1 MVTGRSENSNQ
12 KEPQQKDQFKNT
24 PISEERSDIL
34 RELIADEDDDEDNPN
49 KKDSIGEVKSEEI
62 PKNMIDNNNNRQKL
76 RDERDKKLEEQNK
89 KIARERNREAI
100 LKGPK
105 AVLSFI
111 ASLVHIH
118 TYMGWI
124 QRCED
129 FLMVLFLNVLI
140 VGVIFSLVF
149 ISYIII
155 KSDGELKILIFKL
168 VGAICVAAICL
179 VAQAN
184 IPNPFSK
191 DKKKD
196 EE

>member
-1 MVTGRSENSNQ
+1 MVTRQSENSNQ
-12 KEPQQKDQFKNT
+12 KEPQKQEQFKNT
-24 PISEERSDIL
+24 PVSEERDDIL
-34 RELIADEDDDEDNPN
+34 RELIADEDDEDSQKEN
-49 KKDSIGEVKSEEI
+49 IGEVRSEEI
-62 PKNMIDNNNNRQKL
+62 PKNMIDNNNNKKKL
-76 RDERDKKLEEQNK
+76 MEERDKKLDEQNK
-89 KIARERNREAI
+89 KLAQERNREV
-100 LKGPK
+100 LLRGPK
-105 AVLSFI
+105 AALSFI
-111 ASLVHIH
+111 LSLFHIH

-129 FLMVLFLNVLI
+129 FLMVLFLNALI